1 MRGLTIKEIL
11 KRNGFTVSGVAEKLG
26 ESNQN
31 LFALLAKDDVR
42 TSLVE
47 RISQATGIPVSRFYG
62 DDQNATA
69 IGENASAVS
78 GNNNNVG
85 SPPDRFLDELSAQR
99 KLTEK
104 VLEQNSDLFGIIKNL
119 TATAFPNHGV

>member
-1 MRGLTIKEIL
+1 MKGLILKEIL
-11 KRNGFTVSGVAEKLG
+11 RKEGFTQARIAKMIG
-26 ESNQN
+26 ESPQN
-31 LFALLAKDDVR
+31 LSAALGQDDVR

-62 DDQNATA
+62 DEQNATA
-69 IGENASAVS
+69 VGENASAVS

-104 VLEQNSDLFGIIKNL
+104 VLEQNSDLLGIIKNL